1 MSEFSE
7 DRFYA
12 SVQKFTFH
20 GEQYVQLCDYQS
32 MRDAHRLARQ
42 DARAAVASLEKTIAK
57 LYELTMQRQEQ
68 TR

>member
-1 MSEFSE
+1 MTEFSE

-12 SVQKFTFH
+12 SVQKFTFNS
-20 GEQYVQLCDYQS
+20 EQYVQLCDYQS

-42 DARAAVASLEKTIAK
+42 DARTAIASLEKTIAQ
-57 LYELTMQRQEQ
+57 LYQLTMQRQEQ

>member
-1 MSEFSE
+1 MTEFSE

-42 DARAAVASLEKTIAK
+42 DARAAVASLEKTIAQ
-57 LYELTMQRQEQ
+57 LYQLTMQRQEQ

>member
-1 MSEFSE
+1 MTEFSE

-12 SVQKFTFH
+12 SVQKFTFN

-57 LYELTMQRQEQ
+57 LYELTMKRQEQ

>member
-1 MSEFSE
+1 MTEFSE

-42 DARAAVASLEKTIAK
+42 DARTAIASLEKTIAK